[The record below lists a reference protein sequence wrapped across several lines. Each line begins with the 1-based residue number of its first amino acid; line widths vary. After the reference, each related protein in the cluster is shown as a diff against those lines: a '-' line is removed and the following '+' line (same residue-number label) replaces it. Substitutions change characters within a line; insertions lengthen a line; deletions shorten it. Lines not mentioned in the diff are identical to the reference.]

1 MVRSSARGLYVGVLG
16 RALMPKC
23 ILVVDDNTAMRHM
36 LRMAFEEHSGWEV
49 GEAVNGRE
57 AIEKAHVLR
66 PDLIVLDLSMP
77 MMNGL
82 QAAPV
87 LRRMLPA
94 VPIILFTL
102 YDNKTL
108 EREALSVGINAVVSK
123 TASMSTLV
131 TQAEGLLS
139 AA

>member
-1 MVRSSARGLYVGVLG
+1 
-16 RALMPKC
+16 MPKC
-23 ILVVDDNTAMRHM
+23 ILIVDDNASIRHM
-36 LRMAFEEHSGWEV
+36 MRMLFEDISGWEV
-49 GEAVNGRE
+49 CGEAVNGHE

-87 LRRMLPA
+87 LRRMMPA
-94 VPIILFTL
+94 VPMILFTL
-102 YDNKTL
+102 HDNKTL

-131 TQAEGLLS
+131 NQAEDLLS
-139 AA
+139 AACSRTPNQENSACPV